1 MSQSVYKT
9 QNEGILLIE
18 GLDILQTEVKTVR
31 TDIRGIDTIERLC
44 LAVTVAVGCRMLHH
58 TPHISHIE
66 TNTKRLEGCVSHTA
80 IELVD
85 STATAIA
92 VGRVNLTHGTSI
104 EGVAD
109 GRERISDVAE
119 RHDAKTHAEVSV
131 DTESHRHIIKR
142 SILDIRR
149 HLPGIIITVLE
160 RHADIEEEG
169 KGVEGAV

>member
-1 MSQSVYKT
+1 M
-9 QNEGILLIE
+9 
-18 GLDILQTEVKTVR
+18 
-31 TDIRGIDTIERLC
+31 
-44 LAVTVAVGCRMLHH
+44 
-58 TPHISHIE
+58 
-66 TNTKRLEGCVSHTA
+66 
-80 IELVD
+80 D